1 MNSGGNRILWVRG
14 TYAVLVGLLLAHL
27 LFNVWR
33 RDGFTWMDPFQYYT
47 AAAQIAAGQDGMA
60 GFPVASSYPF
70 LLGQWLKIDSSM
82 PFALASNGIWLL
94 VLACAVWQLARH
106 WRVPGLAPL
115 LLLAALAAPAL
126 FGLSRELYLEFP
138 LAALVALH
146 YAVWFQRGRLESAR
160 WYWPLFGALMAL
172 GFSVKMTY
180 PVFLVGPL
188 AAEGLR
194 AVRAKAWRRA
204 GILALGF
211 CAPIALVAALAYVF
225 WPSSFAY
232 YLSLGNTTIPPMRLI
247 GPPESFSLAALLF
260 YPGQLFQNYLFLL
273 CPAAV
278 VFVWF
283 AAPAKP
289 AAPETRDRLDLWLW
303 LLVPLAAFSLEPVR
317 EPRHVAPCF
326 LPLLLLTLLGVAA
339 VRKVG
344 LRRLVWAALA
354 LAAGLQYAALA
365 THRLLAPYLLDRP
378 MKTEAILMALFRTTP
393 NLASFMSAPGQVD
406 VDRWRYSRSTLLSG
420 FPPNEALALVWTLN
434 PGVALDLDAFG
445 DPQRRLLPHGYL
457 EYADL
462 YLLGAFN
469 VYNQRCGWPG
479 YYETLG
485 RERALAAADA
495 LLVAVHQGTAAPP
508 LSAGFRRVAT
518 VDQGAGWQVAV
529 CVPEKPPEK
538 SFRRLYAEEF
548 LRRRPDAPKAE
559 LNAVYQSLLLD
570 AAMRGRRPAA
580 GEFRSLFPAGFVPGA
595 ETKEICFLPIYRDL
609 RARLQAML
617 AANPTWLGPL

>member
-1 MNSGGNRILWVRG
+1 MKARWVHVAV
-14 TYAVLVGLLLAHL
+14 AVLLLGHL
-27 LFNVWR
+27 LFNIR
-33 RDGFTWMDPFQYYT
+33 NRDGFTWMDPFQYYT
-47 AAAQIAAGQDGMA
+47 AAAKIAAGQDGMA

-70 LLGQWLKIDSSM
+70 LLGQWLKIDSSIT
-82 PFALASNGIWLL
+82 FALASNGIWLL

-146 YAVWFQRGRLESAR
+146 YAVWFQRDRFSSAR
-160 WYWPLFGALMAL
+160 RFWPLFGALMAL
-172 GFSVKMTY
+172 GFSIKMTY
-180 PVFLVGPL
+180 PVFMAGPL
-188 AAEGLR
+188 ANEGLR

-204 GILALGF
+204 AGVALAFG
-211 CAPIALVAALAYVF
+211 APIAAVLALAYVF
-225 WPSSFAY
+225 WPPSFAY
-232 YLSLGNTTIPPMRLI
+232 YLSLGNTVIPPMRLI

-260 YPGQLFQNYLFLL
+260 YPGQLFQNYLVLL
-273 CPAAV
+273 GTAAV
-278 VFVWF
+278 VFVW
-283 AAPAKP
+283 AAASSKD
-289 AAPETRDRLDLWLW
+289 AAPEARDRMDLWLW
-303 LLVPLAAFSLEPVR
+303 LLVPLAVFTLEPVR

-326 LPLLLLTLLGVAA
+326 LPVLLLTLLGVAA
-339 VRKVG
+339 LRQIW
-344 LRRLVWAALA
+344 LRRLVWTALV

-378 MKTEAILMALFRTTP
+378 MKTEAVLMAMFQTTP
-393 NLASFMSAPGQVD
+393 NLAAFMSAPGQVD

-434 PGVALDLDAFG
+434 PGVVLDMDAFG
-445 DPQRRLLPHGYL
+445 DARRRRLPQAYL
-457 EYADL
+457 EFADL

-479 YYETLG
+479 FYETIG
-485 RERALAAADA
+485 RDQALAAADA
-495 LLVAVHQGTAAPP
+495 LLVAARRGAAVPP
-508 LSAGFRRVAT
+508 PPAGFRRVAT

-529 CVPEKPPEK
+529 HLPEKPPEK

-548 LRRRPDAPKAE
+548 LRRRPDAPMPE

-570 AAMRGRRPAA
+570 AALRGRRPSV
-580 GEFRSLFPAGFVPGA
+580 GEFQSLFPADFVPGG
-595 ETKEICFLPIYRDL
+595 EMKEIYFLPIYQGL
-609 RARLQAML
+609 RARLPALMAT
-617 AANPTWLGPL
+617 AARPAPP

>member
-1 MNSGGNRILWVRG
+1 MNVAGNRIPWARG
-14 TYAVLVGLLLAHL
+14 TYVALVGLLLAHL
-27 LFNVWR
+27 LANVWR

-70 LLGQWLKIDSSM
+70 LLGQWLKIDSAI

-94 VLACAVWQLARH
+94 VLAGAVWNLARH
-106 WRVPGLAPL
+106 WRVPDLAPL

-146 YAVWFQRGRLESAR
+146 YAVWFQRDRFASAR
-160 WYWPLFGALMAL
+160 RFWPLFGALMAL
-172 GFSVKMTY
+172 GFSIKMTY
-180 PVFLVGPL
+180 PVFMVGPL

-194 AVRAKAWRRA
+194 AVRARAWRRA

-211 CAPIALVAALAYVF
+211 FAPVALVAALAYVF
-225 WPSSFAY
+225 WPSAFAY

-260 YPGQLFQNYLFLL
+260 YPGQLFRNYLFLL

-278 VFVWF
+278 VFVWA

-303 LLVPLAAFSLEPVR
+303 LLVPLAVFSLEPVR

-326 LPLLLLTLLGVAA
+326 LPVLLLTLLGVAA
-339 VRKVG
+339 LRKIW
-344 LRRLVWAALA
+344 LRRLVWTAVA

-365 THRLLAPYLLDRP
+365 THRLLAPYLLDQP
-378 MKTEAILMALFRTTP
+378 MKTEAILMAMFQTTP

-434 PGVALDLDAFG
+434 PGVALDWDAIG
-445 DPQRRLLPHGYL
+445 DVRRPRLPHGYL
-457 EYADL
+457 EFADL

-469 VYNQRCGWPG
+469 VYNRRCGWPG
-479 YYETLG
+479 FYETIG
-485 RERALAAADA
+485 RDQALAAADA
-495 LLVAVHQGTAAPP
+495 LLVAARRGMAAPP
-508 LSAGFRRVAT
+508 PPAGFRRVAT

-529 CVPEKPPEK
+529 CLPEKPPEK

-548 LRRRPDAPKAE
+548 LRRRPDAPKPE

-570 AAMRGRRPAA
+570 AAMRGRRPSA
-580 GEFRSLFPAGFVPGA
+580 GEFRSLFPAGFVPGG
-595 ETKEICFLPIYRDL
+595 ETTEIYFLPIYRDL
-609 RARLQAML
+609 LGRLQAMM
-617 AANPTWLGPL
+617 AAAARPAPP